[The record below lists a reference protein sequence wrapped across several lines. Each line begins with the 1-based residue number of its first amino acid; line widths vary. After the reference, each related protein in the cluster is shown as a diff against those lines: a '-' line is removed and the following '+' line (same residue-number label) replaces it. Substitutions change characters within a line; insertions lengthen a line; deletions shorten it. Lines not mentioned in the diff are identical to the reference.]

1 MFRNV
6 RLTIL
11 SLAAG
16 LTAYFIYAVVL
27 VPVLIIPRTARR
39 HINMPR
45 SVLDSSAEVK
55 RMSRINSEL
64 LSVLFPDPNDWRRVH
79 PLSVTPKDRSW
90 ILLFPNEPHLGDGNL
105 TFDSCTMVVPVGD
118 AHLPELERFRRA
130 LVVETNDKLEIRFKG
145 QPRLSELAGS
155 FSPDNL
161 EGGRLFG
168 QVSVW
173 SNMEPETLADDF
185 RLITRNISFN
195 LEQLTTDSEVI
206 VHYGNRQAE
215 GVGLRV
221 NIDVPL
227 KKKEESDSVPPQPD
241 QLDQER
247 EEGNLALGFSIRDVS
262 LDRLNRLEFEIPDY
276 LPNLPEAG
284 EWDAPGETAP
294 AAEPEEEDDP
304 PPVKMN
310 IRCRDKVYFAPN
322 TTDAPS
328 VWCARFAED
337 VEITAFHE
345 ERQPDSLRCDYLYF
359 YLDDPVLRQMWERFG
374 ASYKGKRKPSGK
386 LTRLTPYQI
395 RAIGTPGR
403 KSTLQLASGL
413 FTAEGGEILCEID
426 RRRIALQPLPD
437 SLVSDDAEPLSPAD
451 PQVTMQYGSSKVVS
465 DRIEYIYDPGSHG
478 ELRAYKKGRL
488 EAETPAGEPG
498 APPEQVTVEWN
509 DLVQIAPVPGEADQ
523 YAASFRGGVSAAS
536 KRFGTL
542 TAREADF
549 WFLVR
554 PKGESPAAGE
564 GGLPPFSPHSARL
577 RGDIQ
582 IGTPRGECLIRDE
595 MEILFD
601 RQAASADPTSDSA
614 PPPDAP
620 APEKNPFALGGSL
633 MGGEEGS
640 DYRLSAGKL
649 KIWAEQRADRGIDIA
664 HIVMLDQILFV
675 ETDPKEKKEVLHI
688 DGSDVR
694 IEKPSSDQVS
704 VILRGR
710 PANFTGGGLDLS
722 GYDIRVN
729 RPENTFSVI
738 GSGQLEFTPDRA
750 SASAVSA
757 ASPVGEEPVRV
768 WWPNG
773 MTFDGKSLV
782 FQGKISS
789 PGSALAGRP
798 KSSELVHVRQG
809 NSLELKSMLISLTLK
824 RPVQIFEF
832 EMGKDASGGSR
843 IELDQM
849 ICQGNAASP
858 VALAWF
864 GKLPARDG
872 GGDSAPGRGRASGEA
887 AYMTYSA
894 ESGDFTASGPG
905 WLRGTVE
912 TPKGEGGSA
921 ETAPGGP
928 GGDLIPSSKPW
939 THFHLVFH
947 DRISG
952 NIRTQSAK
960 AGGDVRLA
968 LAGSE
973 KSDLDLNVNDH
984 ASFPPDTFFLTCD
997 ELGAAQVLSPSDRS
1011 RNLELTA
1018 MGNTRFDYQAYTG
1031 RGEVLKYDHRKRTVV
1046 MQGSGIVPAALSQQ
1060 DRPGA
1065 PVNTQTFNSAS
1076 FNLETKGIDLN
1087 LSSTGF
1093 SAGN

>member
-1 MFRNV
+1 MFRNI

-16 LTAYFIYAVVL
+16 LTAYFIYAAVL
-27 VPVLIIPRTARR
+27 VPMLIIPRAARR
-39 HINMPR
+39 HISMPR
-45 SVLDSSAEVK
+45 TVIDSSSEVE
-55 RMSRINSEL
+55 RMSRENSEL
-64 LSVLFPDPNDWRRVH
+64 LSTLFPDPNDWRRIH
-79 PLSVTPKDRSW
+79 PLSITPKDRSW
-90 ILLFPNEPHLGDGNL
+90 LLLFPNEPHLGDGNV
-105 TFDSCTMVVPVGD
+105 TFDSCTIVVPSGD
-118 AHLPELERFRRA
+118 ERLPELERFRRA

-145 QPRLSELAGS
+145 QLRLNELAGS

-185 RLITRNISFN
+185 QLITRNISFN

-227 KKKEESDSVPPQPD
+227 KKKEEADEPPADP
-241 QLDQER
+241 LDRER
-247 EEGNLALGFSIRDVS
+247 EEGNLAFGFSIRDVS

-276 LPNLPEAG
+276 LPNLPDTEG
-284 EWDAPGETAP
+284 WDEPGETAP
-294 AAEPEEEDDP
+294 AAGPAEDETP
-304 PPVKMN
+304 PMVKMN

-359 YLDDPVLRQMWERFG
+359 YLDDPALKEMWAQFG

-403 KSTLQLASGL
+403 KSTLQLASGF

-426 RRRIALQPLPD
+426 RQRIALQPLPNN
-437 SLVSDDAEPLSPAD
+437 LIGDDAETLSPSD
-451 PQVTMQYGSSKVVS
+451 PQVTMQYGSAKVVS
-465 DRIEYIYDPGSHG
+465 DRIEYVYDPASHG

-488 EAETPAGEPG
+488 ETETPAAEPG
-498 APPEQVTVEWN
+498 GAPEQVTVEWN
-509 DLVQIAPVPGEADQ
+509 DLEQIAPVPGEKDQ

-542 TAREADF
+542 SAREADF
-549 WFLVR
+549 WFHVR
-554 PKGESPAAGE
+554 SGEEAPAAGEE

-577 RGDIQ
+577 RGDIR
-582 IGTPRGECLIRDE
+582 IGTPRGECQIRDE
-595 MEILFD
+595 LEILFD
-601 RQAASADPTSDSA
+601 RQSASAEPKSDSA
-614 PPPDAP
+614 PPPGP
-620 APEKNPFALGGSL
+620 SAPEKNPFALGGSL

-640 DYRLSAGKL
+640 DYHLSAGKL

-675 ETDPKEKKEVLHI
+675 ETDPAEKKEVLHI

-738 GSGQLEFTPDRA
+738 GSGQLEFTPNRA

-757 ASPVGEEPVRV
+757 ASPMTGEPIRV

-782 FQGKISS
+782 FQGKIPS
-789 PGSALAGRP
+789 PGSTLADRP
-798 KSSELVHVRQG
+798 KNSELVNVRQG

-824 RPVQIFEF
+824 RPIQIFEF
-832 EMGKDASGGSR
+832 DMGKDASGGSR

-849 ICQGNAASP
+849 ICQGNTVSP
-858 VALAWF
+858 VTLAWF
-864 GKLPARDG
+864 GRLPARENG
-872 GGDSAPGRGRASGEA
+872 GPSAPGRGRASGEA

-894 ESGDFTASGPG
+894 ESGDFIASGPG

-912 TPKGEGGSA
+912 TPKGEPGAAAPPPGS
-921 ETAPGGP
+921 P
-928 GGDLIPSSKPW
+928 GGDLMPASKPW

-947 DRISG
+947 DHITG
-952 NIRTQSAK
+952 NIRTQNAK

-973 KSDLDLNVNDH
+973 RSDLNLNVNDH
-984 ASFPPDTFFLTCD
+984 TSFPADTFFLTCD
-997 ELGAAQVLSPSDRS
+997 ELGAAQVLSPSDQS

-1018 MGNTRFDYQAYTG
+1018 TGNTRFDYQAFTG
-1031 RGEVLKYDHRKRTVV
+1031 RGEVLKYDHRKRTVM
-1046 MQGSGIVPAALSQQ
+1046 MQGSGVVPAALSQQ

-1065 PVNTQTFNSAS
+1065 PANTQTFNSAS